1 MSPLNRYIASELT
14 IVSIVHMKFNLDW
27 CVFGY
32 PDNNDIIPANQKCA
46 EVCAGPDNSAKNS
59 LTDQLMRT
67 DAKLQYLYCDGLDI
81 QNTLD
86 NCAACLETVPNVKV
100 LRNCRCRKIIRM
112 KISTDQNQFC
122 RRRDIKYG
130 LYAEARPGSDG
141 QD

>member
-1 MSPLNRYIASELT
+1 MID
-14 IVSIVHMKFNLDW
+14 SIVHMKFNLDW

-46 EVCAGPDNSAKNS
+46 EVCAGPKNSAKYS
-59 LTDQLMRT
+59 LTYRLLT
-67 DAKLQYLYCDGLDI
+67 TEATLQYFYCDGSDI

-86 NCAACLETVPNVKV
+86 NCAACLETVPNAKV
-100 LRNCRCRKIIRM
+100 LKNCECRKIIRM

-122 RRRDIKYG
+122 RCRDIKYG
-130 LYAEARPGSDG
+130 LCAEAGPGSDG